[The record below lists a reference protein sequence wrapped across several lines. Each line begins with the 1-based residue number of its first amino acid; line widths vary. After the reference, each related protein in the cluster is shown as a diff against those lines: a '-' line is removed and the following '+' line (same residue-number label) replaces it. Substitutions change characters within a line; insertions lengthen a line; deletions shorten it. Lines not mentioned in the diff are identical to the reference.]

1 MKYLREIGKQW
12 HVRQRRRNVFLINK
26 VGLRQRQARAHC
38 TRGEDSFPWLSFII
52 CGLDNE

>member
-38 TRGEDSFPWLSFII
+38 TRGEDGFPWLSFII